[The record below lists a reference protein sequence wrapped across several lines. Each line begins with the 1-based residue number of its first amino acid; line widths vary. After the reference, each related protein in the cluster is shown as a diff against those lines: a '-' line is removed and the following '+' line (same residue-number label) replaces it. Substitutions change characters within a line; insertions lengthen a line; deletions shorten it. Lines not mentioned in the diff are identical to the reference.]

1 MPPQTSLSATPTATP
16 SATPLQLLGMT
27 NGLVIH
33 QALYAAA
40 KLGVA
45 DLLKDGAQTSS
56 ELARKLNVN
65 ESALY
70 RILRL
75 LASESVFE
83 ETSPQT
89 FENTE
94 LSHFLCA
101 GVPDS
106 VRSILVFRGSQFL
119 FGPFAEILYSIETG
133 LPARAKLFGMEAF
146 EYLKTDPETARLF
159 DDAMTGMSALVGPT
173 VAAAYDFGKW
183 ESLMDVGGGN
193 GILLAAI
200 LTAHSGLRGVLA
212 DLPHTMQRAMDRG
225 FLGGELASRSAMQP
239 CDFFHEVPSGCRA
252 YLMKHVIHDWDDER
266 AHTILANCR
275 RAVPKDGAVL
285 LVEWA
290 LIEGN
295 APSAGKFTD
304 VVMMLMT
311 GGKERTVEEYRHLLG
326 QAGFSLNQVISTV
339 SGLNIIEALPA

>member
-1 MPPQTSLSATPTATP
+1 MSLQSSSAATPM
-16 SATPLQLLGMT
+16 QLLAMT
-27 NGLVIH
+27 NGLAIH

-45 DLLKDGAQTSS
+45 DLLKDGAKTSS
-56 ELARKLNVN
+56 DLAGNLNVN
-65 ESALY
+65 EPALY
-70 RILRL
+70 RVLRL
-75 LASESVFE
+75 LTSQRVFE
-83 ETSPQT
+83 EQSPRT
-89 FENTE
+89 FANTE
-94 LSHFLCA
+94 LSYFLRT
-101 GVPDS
+101 GVPGS
-106 VRSILVFRGSQFL
+106 VRCILIFRGSEFL

-133 LPARAKLFGMEAF
+133 LPARAKLFGMGAF

-159 DDAMTGMSALVGPT
+159 DDAMTGMSALVGPV
-173 VAAAYDFGKW
+173 VAGAYDFGKW
-183 ESLMDVGGGN
+183 GSLMDVGGGN

-200 LTAHSGLRGVLA
+200 LTAHPGLRGILA
-212 DLPHTMQRAMDRG
+212 DLPHTIERATDRG

-239 CDFFHEVPSGCRA
+239 CDFFDEVPPGCRA

-266 AHTILANCR
+266 AHNILANCR

-290 LIEGN
+290 LPEGN
-295 APSAGKFTD
+295 APSAGKFAD

-326 QAGFSLNQVISTV
+326 QAGFNLNLVIST
-339 SGLNIIEALPA
+339 SCDLNIIEALPA

>member
-1 MPPQTSLSATPTATP
+1 MPPQTSST
-16 SATPLQLLGMT
+16 ATPLQLLGMT

-45 DLLKDGAQTSS
+45 DLLKGGAQTSS
-56 ELARKLNVN
+56 DLARKLNVN

-75 LASESVFE
+75 MASQSVFE
-83 ETSPQT
+83 ETSPRT
-89 FENTE
+89 FENTG
-94 LSHFLCA
+94 LSYFLCT
-101 GVPDS
+101 GVPGS
-106 VRSILVFRGSQFL
+106 VRSILIFRGSEFL

-159 DDAMTGMSALVGPT
+159 DDAMTGMSALVAPV
-173 VAAAYDFGKW
+173 VAGAYDFGKW
-183 ESLMDVGGGN
+183 GSLMDVGGGN

-200 LTAHSGLRGVLA
+200 LTAHPRLRGMLA
-212 DLPHTMQRAMDRG
+212 DLPHTIERATDRG

-239 CDFFHEVPSGCRA
+239 CDFFNEVPLGCRA
-252 YLMKHVIHDWDDER
+252 YLMKHVIHDWNDER
-266 AHTILANCR
+266 AHNILANCR

-290 LIEGN
+290 VPEGN
-295 APSAGKFTD
+295 APSAGKFAD

-311 GGKERTVEEYRHLLG
+311 GGKERTVGEYRRLLG

>member
-1 MPPQTSLSATPTATP
+1 MTPQTSSSATPTAI
-16 SATPLQLLGMT
+16 PLQLLGMT

-33 QALYAAA
+33 QSLYAAA

-56 ELARKLNVN
+56 DLARKLNVN

-70 RILRL
+70 RILHL
-75 LASESVFE
+75 LASQNVFE
-83 ETSPQT
+83 ETSPRT
-89 FENTE
+89 FVNTG
-94 LSHFLCA
+94 LSQFLCT
-101 GVPDS
+101 GVPGS
-106 VRSILVFRGSQFL
+106 VRSILIFRGSEFF

-146 EYLKTDPETARLF
+146 EYLKTHNETARLF
-159 DDAMTGMSALVGPT
+159 DDAMTGMSALVGPV
-173 VAAAYDFGKW
+173 VAGAYDFGKW
-183 ESLMDVGGGN
+183 GSLMDVGGGN

-200 LTAHSGLRGVLA
+200 LTAHPGLRGMLA
-212 DLPHTMQRAMDRG
+212 DLPHTIERATDRG

-239 CDFFHEVPSGCRA
+239 CDFFDEVPPGCRA

-266 AHTILANCR
+266 AHNILANCR

-285 LVEWA
+285 LVEFA
-290 LIEGN
+290 LPEGN
-295 APSAGKFTD
+295 APSAGKFAD

-339 SGLNIIEALPA
+339 SGLNIIEALPI

>member
-1 MPPQTSLSATPTATP
+1 MPPQTSSTE
-16 SATPLQLLGMT
+16 TPLQLLDMT

-45 DLLKDGAQTSS
+45 DLLKNGAQTSS
-56 ELARKLNVN
+56 DLAHQLNVN

-75 LASESVFE
+75 MASQTVFE
-83 ETSPQT
+83 ETCPRT
-89 FENTE
+89 FANTG
-94 LSHFLCA
+94 LSQFLCT
-101 GVPDS
+101 GVPGS
-106 VRSILVFRGSQFL
+106 VRSILIFRGSQFL
-119 FGPFAEILYSIETG
+119 FGPFEEILYSIETG

-159 DDAMTGMSALVGPT
+159 DDAMTSMSALFGPV
-173 VAAAYDFGKW
+173 VAGAYDFGKW
-183 ESLMDVGGGN
+183 GSLMDVGGGN
-193 GILLAAI
+193 GILLAEI
-200 LTAHSGLRGVLA
+200 LTAHPGLRGMLA
-212 DLPHTMQRAMDRG
+212 DLPDTIERAMDRG

-239 CDFFHEVPSGCRA
+239 CDFFHEVPLGCRA

-290 LIEGN
+290 VPEGN
-295 APSAGKFTD
+295 APSAGKFAD

-326 QAGFSLNQVISTV
+326 QAGFSLTRVISTV
-339 SGLNIIEALPA
+339 PGLNIIEALPA

>member
-1 MPPQTSLSATPTATP
+1 MSPQTSST
-16 SATPLQLLGMT
+16 ATPLQLLGMT

-40 KLGVA
+40 KIGVA
-45 DLLKDGAQTSS
+45 DLLKDGAQHSS
-56 ELARKLNVN
+56 DLARKLNVN

-83 ETSPQT
+83 ETSPRT
-89 FENTE
+89 FANTG
-94 LSHFLCA
+94 LSHFLRT
-101 GVPDS
+101 GVPGS
-106 VRSILVFRGSQFL
+106 VRSILIFKGSEFL

-146 EYLKTDPETARLF
+146 EYLKTDSETARLF
-159 DDAMTGMSALVGPT
+159 DDAMTGMSALVGPV

-183 ESLMDVGGGN
+183 GSLMDVGGGN

-200 LTAHSGLRGVLA
+200 LQAHPELHGVLA
-212 DLPHTMQRAMDRG
+212 DLPHTIERAKGRG
-225 FLGGELASRSAMQP
+225 FLGGELSSRSAMQP
-239 CDFFHEVPSGCRA
+239 CDFFDGVPPGCRA

-266 AHTILANCR
+266 AHNILANCR
-275 RAVPKDGAVL
+275 RVVPKNGALL

-290 LIEGN
+290 LPEGN
-295 APSAGKFTD
+295 APSAGKFAD

-326 QAGFSLNQVISTV
+326 EAGFSLNQVISTA